1 LIQKAASSDEFF
13 GLCFSIRNPHS
24 AIERRYTMAK
34 KIMFLFVVLFLMG
47 MAPVYGAEFPTKEV
61 QIIIPWAAGGATDLI
76 FRALAAST
84 GKHLGKAVVVVNRPG
99 GGSAVGYTEGMQ
111 ARPDGYTL
119 TSGVTPLTILPH
131 QVATAFTY
139 KNFEPVINVV
149 SDPSM
154 FLVRSDAPWKGLKD
168 FLDYAKKNPGMI
180 TVGNSGAGG
189 GVHLVALAFERA
201 AGVKLNHI
209 PFSGGGPSITAILGG
224 HVNAVSVSP
233 PEGINHVQAG
243 KLKII
248 ALFSEKRFEM
258 FPDVPTVKEQ
268 GIDFAMGMWRGLIA
282 SKGTPPDVIKK
293 LHDAFK
299 QGMDDPTFRKNA
311 KDMAVN
317 LHYLGPEAY
326 GKLMAEDH
334 EFYGKL
340 VKEIK
345 K

>member
-1 LIQKAASSDEFF
+1 MLKKA
-13 GLCFSIRNPHS
+13 L
-24 AIERRYTMAK
+24 
-34 KIMFLFVVLFLMG
+34 LVLFLFSFIAIM
-47 MAPVYGAEFPTKEV
+47 PVQAAEFPAKEV
-61 QIIIPWAAGGATDLI
+61 QVIIPWAAGGATDLI
-76 FRALAAST
+76 FRALAATT
-84 GKHLGKAVVVVNRPG
+84 GKHLGKAVVIVNRPG

-111 ARPDGYTL
+111 ARPDGHTL
-119 TSGVTPLTILPH
+119 TSAVTPLTILPH
-131 QVATAFTY
+131 QVTTVYTY
-139 KNFEPVINVV
+139 RNFEPIINVV

-154 FLVRSDAPWKGLKD
+154 FLVRADAPWKSLKE
-168 FLDYAKKNPGMI
+168 FIDYAKKNPGMI

-201 AGVKLNHI
+201 AGVKFNHI

-233 PEGINHVQAG
+233 PEGISHVQAG

-248 ALFSEKRFEM
+248 ALFADKRLEM

-268 GIDFAMGMWRGLIA
+268 GTDFSMGMWRGLIA
-282 SKGTPPDVIKK
+282 PKGTPPEAIKK

-299 QGMDDPTFRKNA
+299 AGMDDATFRKNA

-317 LHYLGPEAY
+317 LHYLSGEAF
-326 GKLMAEDH
+326 GRLMAEDH
-334 EFYGKL
+334 EFFGKL